1 MSIEIRY
8 VKRIIMTLDLVHTHA
23 EEPEIKEDFC
33 WIPWHA
39 DLIKTHAQLVH
50 AAFRND
56 LDGRIFPTFRQ
67 YVACENLV
75 SATASARSFVPEA
88 TWLIGRRLD
97 TESDSKEDAIEY
109 CAAIQCVKKKRGEG
123 EIQNVSV
130 LPDMRRQGLGRALV
144 LKALEAFR
152 NLGAQSVALEA
163 TAENAVAIRMY
174 SSLGFLPTKYFYTE
188 SFVERGGLW

>member
-8 VKRIIMTLDLVHTHA
+8 VKRIIMTLDLVHTPA
-23 EEPEIKEDFC
+23 EEPEIKEGFF
-33 WIPWHA
+33 WTPWRT
-39 DLIKTHAQLVH
+39 DLVKTHAQLVH
-50 AAFRND
+50 AAFCDD

-88 TWLIGRRLD
+88 TWLIGRRRD
-97 TESDSKEDAIEY
+97 PVSDSTGETVEY

-144 LKALEAFR
+144 LKAIEAFR
-152 NLGAQSVALEA
+152 KSGAQRVGLEA

-188 SFVERGGLW
+188 SFVERNGLL